1 MFFWD
6 AHQWC
11 YSWKLKEKAKW
22 SMQLVDF
29 IILQKIICQK
39 VGKMCFFSLKMSF
52 PAYVFHYGELK
63 NWGKRWKKNRI
74 LHMYLLPSIF
84 FILFRGCFDRQDYTT
99 KFEASLY
106 QCCVGTQFRG
116 LEVPNSISKIWSKI
130 GSDFWNWNLVT
141 TKNCN
146 QICNK

>member
-52 PAYVFHYGELK
+52 PAYVFHYGKLK
-63 NWGKRWKKNRI
+63 NWEKRWKKKKESSTCI
-74 LHMYLLPSIF
+74 YYLAYFSSSLGGVSIGKM
-84 FILFRGCFDRQDYTT
+84 LANYTT
-99 KFEASLY
+99 KFEASLLHNVVWEPNFEGY
-106 QCCVGTQFRG
+106 KFQFRVVKSDPKLG
-116 LEVPNSISKIWSKI
+116 LIFGTET
-130 GSDFWNWNLVT
+130 L
-141 TKNCN
+141 
-146 QICNK
+146 